1 MVNKLSRELENPI
14 DNIIY
19 DKIENDLEFLKS
31 LNFTPNILT
40 TFSLITALLCIYNFY
55 KDKFVIAS
63 LLWVVSYYFDCADG
77 KFARKYNMVSKFGD
91 YYDHG
96 SDLIKG
102 ILLTYVIYVKTHPNV
117 KKDIEKK
124 DIEKK
129 DIEKKDIE
137 KEDIEKENKKI
148 YNKFWLIIIF
158 FTIILILLMIFMS
171 CQEIIYGKNES
182 PLLHL
187 FNIKNCDKK
196 IKYLKYFG
204 AGTVNFLVF
213 LMILL
218 WNYF

>member
-129 DIEKKDIE
+129 DIEKKI
-137 KEDIEKENKKI
+137 
-148 YNKFWLIIIF
+148 
-158 FTIILILLMIFMS
+158 
-171 CQEIIYGKNES
+171 
-182 PLLHL
+182 
-187 FNIKNCDKK
+187 
-196 IKYLKYFG
+196 
-204 AGTVNFLVF
+204 
-213 LMILL
+213 
-218 WNYF
+218 